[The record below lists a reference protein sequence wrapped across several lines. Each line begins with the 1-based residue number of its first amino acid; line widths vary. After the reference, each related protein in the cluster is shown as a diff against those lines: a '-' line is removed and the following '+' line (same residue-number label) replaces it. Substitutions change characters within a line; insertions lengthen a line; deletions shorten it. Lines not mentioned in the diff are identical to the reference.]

1 MNNNSNRS
9 VQIYSD
15 YYGQAAT
22 RAFRYVLPPAEEVD
36 RMIRKE
42 SIVAGRDS
50 WALDYGCGEG
60 RNSLHLSQLGYS
72 VLATDVSKGTIEA
85 TRKRTSGEAITVRLI
100 PPGDTLPAQDASI
113 DLILAFEVLH
123 WLGSNKLFE
132 FYLNEFSRVLKPEG
146 NFVFTM
152 PTEVHFLKTRY
163 ANEVEENVFLC
174 HSGSREHCV
183 LFSPPLHLLKNLLDR
198 NGFRISRL
206 MRYDR
211 FEHGAENDLT
221 HPFSMYCLNVKPR

>member
-72 VLATDVSKGTIEA
+72 VLATDVSKGTIDA
-85 TRKRTSGEAITVRLI
+85 TRKRTSREAITVELI
-100 PPGDTLPAQDASI
+100 PPGETLPIEDTSI
-113 DLILAFEVLH
+113 DLIISFEVLH
-123 WLGSNKLFE
+123 WLGSEKLFE
-132 FYLNEFSRVLKPEG
+132 FYLNEFARVLKPYG
-146 NFVFTM
+146 DFVFTM
-152 PTEVHFLKTRY
+152 PTELHFLKTKY
-163 ANEVEENVFLC
+163 ADEVDENVFLC
-174 HSGSREHCV
+174 HSGSREAC
-183 LFSPPLHLLKNLLDR
+183 LFFSPPLEPLKTLMNR

-211 FEHGAENDLT
+211 FEDGAENDLA
-221 HPFSMYCLNVKPR
+221 HPFSMYCLNVKIK